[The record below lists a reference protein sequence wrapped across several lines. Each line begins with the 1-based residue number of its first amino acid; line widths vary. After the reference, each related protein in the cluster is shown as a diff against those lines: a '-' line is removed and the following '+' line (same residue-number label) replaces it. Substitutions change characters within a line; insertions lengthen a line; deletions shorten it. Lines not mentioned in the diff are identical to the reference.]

1 MIPMTISK
9 SMVLK
14 KEHANK
20 ILNVENSL
28 SLIIPDNEF
37 SSGDAL
43 IIFNNSDESI
53 SIESNVLNSYASGY
67 SGKIKLKFFP
77 ARCLINAIFI
87 DQNTIVFTKG
97 DS

>member
-1 MIPMTISK
+1 MI
-9 SMVLK
+9 LK

-20 ILNVENSL
+20 VLNVENSL

-43 IIFNNSDESI
+43 IIFNNSNSNI
-53 SIESNVLNSYASGY
+53 LIQSNVLKTYASGQIEE
-67 SGKIKLKFFP
+67 IKTKLFP
-77 ARCLINAIFI
+77 PRCLINAIFI
-87 DQNTIVFTKG
+87 DKNTVVFTKG